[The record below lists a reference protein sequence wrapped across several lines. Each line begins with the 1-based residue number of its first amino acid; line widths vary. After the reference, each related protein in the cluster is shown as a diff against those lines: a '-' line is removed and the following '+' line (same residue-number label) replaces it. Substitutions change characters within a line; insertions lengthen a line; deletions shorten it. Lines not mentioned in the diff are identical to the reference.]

1 MKDQQGS
8 RTPLEIDYE
17 ALRQKSV
24 PELLKE
30 QEAIWKKKR
39 CAAGEW
45 ILAYETVLKEKGYVM
60 PGYDVDAHLKV
71 TKERHPSFFPSQ
83 QKASGQGTIHPIKVQ
98 NPVRPLRLLR
108 VLSAA
113 VIVLCTLF
121 VIASATGMGQW
132 LIEFKDGAYVIFNAC
147 GQIETEISDV
157 SDYRSM
163 QDALDKNGIVGQIA
177 PTWIPG
183 RFALKSVNVMGM
195 PDGLMISANYVTDNK
210 DALNVFVTTDPSMH
224 ATEGDEPENLEK
236 YKSHGTEFR
245 ITSNYDQVSVFWQ
258 SGGCYCQIAGEL
270 TMTETKAM
278 INSIFKE

>member
-1 MKDQQGS
+1 MQAF
-8 RTPLEIDYE
+8 IC
-17 ALRQKSV
+17 
-24 PELLKE
+24 LLK
-30 QEAIWKKKR
+30 A
-39 CAAGEW
+39 
-45 ILAYETVLKEKGYVM
+45 
-60 PGYDVDAHLKV
+60 
-71 TKERHPSFFPSQ
+71 
-83 QKASGQGTIHPIKVQ
+83 Q

-183 RFALKSVNVMGM
+183 RFALESVRVMEM
-195 PDGLMISANYVTDNK
+195 PDGRITMAHYAADNNDSLNIFVSAD
-210 DALNVFVTTDPSMH
+210 SGMH

-258 SGGCYCQIAGEL
+258 SGGCHCQIAGEL
-270 TMTETKAM
+270 TMAETKAM